1 MNNTKKNKE
10 KEEEKKRLA
19 KALKQNILKRK
30 KQQQSRQR
38 TLSKLVCGEEL
49 LGESTAE
56 YSNVFE
62 NDKITIRNLSF
73 EGGIMP
79 ELPEV
84 EVISNFLLDKI
95 KNKQISNVI
104 VNNWNLRAPITK
116 NIDDMLK
123 GKVIRNIKRRGKYTI
138 WNTDGSVAVII
149 HLGMSGKL
157 IYADHDQMRNK
168 HDHVVFLFSDNTS
181 IIFNAPRRFGL
192 VIVLNKEQ
200 ETDFFSDFGIEPL
213 TDEFSGDYLQELLK
227 NKKVNIKSA
236 LMDNKSIVGVGNIYA
251 SESLFR
257 ARISPLRSA
266 KNLTYRECEKLAAEI
281 KNTLSDAIAAG
292 GSTLKDYAQPS
303 GSAGYF
309 QNNFYVYGKV
319 QKPCKICNNIITL
332 IRQNGR
338 STYFCNACQN

>member
-1 MNNTKKNKE
+1 
-10 KEEEKKRLA
+10 
-19 KALKQNILKRK
+19 
-30 KQQQSRQR
+30 
-38 TLSKLVCGEEL
+38 
-49 LGESTAE
+49 
-56 YSNVFE
+56 
-62 NDKITIRNLSF
+62 
-73 EGGIMP
+73 MP

-95 KNKQISNVI
+95 KNKQISNVT
-104 VNNWNLRAPITK
+104 VNNWNLRVPITK
-116 NIDDMLK
+116 NIDDLLK
-123 GKVIRNIKRRGKYTI
+123 GKVINDIKRR
-138 WNTDGSVAVII
+138 
-149 HLGMSGKL
+149 
-157 IYADHDQMRNK
+157 
-168 HDHVVFLFSDNTS
+168 
-181 IIFNAPRRFGL
+181 
-192 VIVLNKEQ
+192 
-200 ETDFFSDFGIEPL
+200 EPL
-213 TDEFSGDYLQELLK
+213 TDEFSGGYLQELLK

-236 LMDNKSIVGVGNIYA
+236 LMDNKLIVGVGNIYA

-266 KNLTYRECEKLAAEI
+266 KDLTYRECEKLAAEI

>member
-1 MNNTKKNKE
+1 MKKNKE
-10 KEEEKKRLA
+10 KEEERKRLA

-30 KQQQSRQR
+30 KQQHSRQR
-38 TLSKLVCGEEL
+38 TLSKFVYGEEF

-73 EGGIMP
+73 KGGVMP

-84 EVISNFLLDKI
+84 EVISNFLFDKI
-95 KNKQISNVI
+95 KNKKISNVT
-104 VNNWNLRAPITK
+104 VNNRNLRVPITK
-116 NIDDMLK
+116 NIDDLLK
-123 GKVIRNIKRRGKYTI
+123 GKVINDIKRRGKYI
-138 WNTDGSVAVII
+138 ISNIDASMAVII

-157 IYADHDQMRNK
+157 IYAEDNQAQNK
-168 HDHVVFLFSDNTS
+168 HDHVIFLFSDNTS
-181 IIFNAPRRFGL
+181 LIFNDPRRFGL
-192 VIVLNKEQ
+192 VIVLNREQ
-200 ETDFFSDFGIEPL
+200 ELKFFNNLGIEPL
-213 TDEFSGDYLQELLK
+213 TDEFDGNYLQKLLK
-227 NKKVNIKSA
+227 NRKANIKSV
-236 LMDNKSIVGVGNIYA
+236 LMNNKLIVGVGNIYA

-257 ARISPLRSA
+257 ARISPLRLA
-266 KNLTYRECEKLAAEI
+266 QDLTYIECEKLATEI

-319 QKPCKICNNIITL
+319 QKPCRICNNIITL

-338 STYFCNACQN
+338 STYFCNSCQN

>member
-1 MNNTKKNKE
+1 
-10 KEEEKKRLA
+10 
-19 KALKQNILKRK
+19 
-30 KQQQSRQR
+30 
-38 TLSKLVCGEEL
+38 
-49 LGESTAE
+49 
-56 YSNVFE
+56 
-62 NDKITIRNLSF
+62 
-73 EGGIMP
+73 MP

-84 EVISNFLLDKI
+84 EVISNFLFDKI
-95 KNKQISNVI
+95 KNKKISNVI
-104 VNNWNLRAPITK
+104 VNNWNLRVPITK
-116 NIDDMLK
+116 NIDDLLQ
-123 GKVIRNIKRRGKYTI
+123 GKVINDIKRRGKYII
-138 WNTDGSVAVII
+138 WNIDISIAVII

-157 IYADHDQMRNK
+157 IYAEHNQAQNK
-168 HDHVVFLFSDNTS
+168 HDHVVFSFYDNTS
-181 IIFNAPRRFGL
+181 IIFNDPRRFGL
-192 VIVLNKEQ
+192 VIILSKEQ
-200 ETDFFSDFGIEPL
+200 EINFFDGFGIEPL

-236 LMDNKSIVGVGNIYA
+236 LMDNKLIVGVGNIYA
-251 SESLFR
+251 SKSLFR
-257 ARISPLRSA
+257 ARISPLRLA
-266 KNLTYRECEKLAAEI
+266 KDLMYREYTKLAAEI

>member
-1 MNNTKKNKE
+1 
-10 KEEEKKRLA
+10 
-19 KALKQNILKRK
+19 
-30 KQQQSRQR
+30 
-38 TLSKLVCGEEL
+38 
-49 LGESTAE
+49 
-56 YSNVFE
+56 
-62 NDKITIRNLSF
+62 
-73 EGGIMP
+73 MP

-84 EVISNFLLDKI
+84 EVISNFLFDKI
-95 KNKQISNVI
+95 KNKQISNVT
-104 VNNWNLRAPITK
+104 VNNWNLRVPITK
-116 NIDDMLK
+116 NIDDLLK
-123 GKVIRNIKRRGKYTI
+123 GKVINDIKRRGKYII
-138 WNTDGSVAVII
+138 WNTDDSMAVII

-157 IYADHDQMRNK
+157 IYAQVRNK

-181 IIFNAPRRFGL
+181 IIFNDPRRFGL
-192 VIVLNKEQ
+192 VIILSKEQ
-200 ETDFFSDFGIEPL
+200 EINFFDGFGIEPL

-236 LMDNKSIVGVGNIYA
+236 LMDNKLIVGVGNIYA

-266 KNLTYRECEKLAAEI
+266 KDLTYRECEKLAAEI

-309 QNNFYVYGKV
+309 QNNFYVYDKV

>member
-1 MNNTKKNKE
+1 
-10 KEEEKKRLA
+10 
-19 KALKQNILKRK
+19 
-30 KQQQSRQR
+30 
-38 TLSKLVCGEEL
+38 
-49 LGESTAE
+49 
-56 YSNVFE
+56 
-62 NDKITIRNLSF
+62 
-73 EGGIMP
+73 MP

-104 VNNWNLRAPITK
+104 VNNWNLRTPITK
-116 NIDDMLK
+116 NIDDLLK
-123 GKVIRNIKRRGKYTI
+123 GKIINDIKRRGKYII
-138 WNTDGSVAVII
+138 WHADNNSAIII

-157 IYADHDQMRNK
+157 IYADHDQVRNK

-181 IIFNAPRRFGL
+181 IIFNDPRRFGL
-192 VIVLNKEQ
+192 VIVLNREQ
-200 ETDFFSDFGIEPL
+200 ELNFFNNLGIEPL
-213 TDEFSGDYLQELLK
+213 TDEFSGGYLQELLK

-236 LMDNKSIVGVGNIYA
+236 LMDNKLIVGVGNIYA

-257 ARISPLRSA
+257 ACISPLRPA
-266 KNLTYRECEKLAAEI
+266 QDLTYTECKKLATEI
-281 KNTLSDAIAAG
+281 KNTLSDAIATG

-338 STYFCNACQN
+338 STYFCNSCQN

>member
-1 MNNTKKNKE
+1 
-10 KEEEKKRLA
+10 
-19 KALKQNILKRK
+19 
-30 KQQQSRQR
+30 
-38 TLSKLVCGEEL
+38 
-49 LGESTAE
+49 
-56 YSNVFE
+56 
-62 NDKITIRNLSF
+62 
-73 EGGIMP
+73 MP

-95 KNKQISNVI
+95 KNKQMSSVT
-104 VNNWNLRAPITK
+104 VNNWNLRVPITK
-116 NIDDMLK
+116 NIDDLLK
-123 GKVIRNIKRRGKYTI
+123 GKVINDIKRRGKYII
-138 WNTDGSVAVII
+138 WNTDSMAVII

-157 IYADHDQMRNK
+157 IYAQVRNK

-181 IIFNAPRRFGL
+181 IIFNDPRRFGL
-192 VIVLNKEQ
+192 VIILSKEQ
-200 ETDFFSDFGIEPL
+200 EIKFFDGFGIEPL

-236 LMDNKSIVGVGNIYA
+236 LMDNKSIVGIGNIYA

-266 KNLTYRECEKLAAEI
+266 KDLTYRECEKLAAEI
-281 KNTLSDAIAAG
+281 KKTLSDAIAAG

-303 GSAGYF
+303 GSTGYF

-319 QKPCKICNNIITL
+319 QKPCKVCNNIITL

>member
-1 MNNTKKNKE
+1 
-10 KEEEKKRLA
+10 
-19 KALKQNILKRK
+19 
-30 KQQQSRQR
+30 
-38 TLSKLVCGEEL
+38 
-49 LGESTAE
+49 
-56 YSNVFE
+56 
-62 NDKITIRNLSF
+62 
-73 EGGIMP
+73 MP

-95 KNKQISNVI
+95 KNKQISNVT
-104 VNNWNLRAPITK
+104 VNNWNLRVPITK
-116 NIDDMLK
+116 NIDDLLK
-123 GKVIRNIKRRGKYTI
+123 GKVINDIKRRGKYII
-138 WNTDGSVAVII
+138 WNTDDSMAVII

-157 IYADHDQMRNK
+157 IYAQARNK

-181 IIFNAPRRFGL
+181 IIFNDPRRFGL
-192 VIVLNKEQ
+192 VIILSKEQ
-200 ETDFFSDFGIEPL
+200 EINFFDGFGIEPL
-213 TDEFSGDYLQELLK
+213 TDEFSGNYLQELLK

-236 LMDNKSIVGVGNIYA
+236 LIDNKLIVGVGNIYA

-266 KNLTYRECEKLAAEI
+266 KDLTYRECEKLAAEI

>member
-1 MNNTKKNKE
+1 MNNTKRNKE

-38 TLSKLVCGEEL
+38 TLPKLVYGEEF

-95 KNKQISNVI
+95 KNKQISSVT
-104 VNNWNLRAPITK
+104 VNNWNLRVPITK
-116 NIDDMLK
+116 NIDDLLK
-123 GKVIRNIKRRGKYTI
+123 GKVINDIKRRGKYII
-138 WNTDGSVAVII
+138 WNTDDSMAVII

-157 IYADHDQMRNK
+157 IYAQVRNK

-181 IIFNAPRRFGL
+181 IIFNDPRRFGL
-192 VIVLNKEQ
+192 VIILSKEQ
-200 ETDFFSDFGIEPL
+200 EINFFDGFGIEPL

-236 LMDNKSIVGVGNIYA
+236 LMDNKLIVGVGNIYA

-266 KNLTYRECEKLAAEI
+266 KDLTYRECEKLAAEI

-303 GSAGYF
+303 GSVGYF
-309 QNNFYVYGKV
+309 QNSFYVYGKT

>member
-38 TLSKLVCGEEL
+38 TLSKLVCGEEFS
-49 LGESTAE
+49 GESTAE
-56 YSNVFE
+56 YSNIFE

-123 GKVIRNIKRRGKYTI
+123 DKVIRNIKRRGKYTI

-181 IIFNAPRRFGL
+181 IIFNDPRRFGL

-200 ETDFFSDFGIEPL
+200 ETDF
-213 TDEFSGDYLQELLK
+213 
-227 NKKVNIKSA
+227 
-236 LMDNKSIVGVGNIYA
+236 
-251 SESLFR
+251 
-257 ARISPLRSA
+257 
-266 KNLTYRECEKLAAEI
+266 LAILE
-281 KNTLSDAIAAG
+281 
-292 GSTLKDYAQPS
+292 
-303 GSAGYF
+303 
-309 QNNFYVYGKV
+309 
-319 QKPCKICNNIITL
+319 
-332 IRQNGR
+332 
-338 STYFCNACQN
+338 